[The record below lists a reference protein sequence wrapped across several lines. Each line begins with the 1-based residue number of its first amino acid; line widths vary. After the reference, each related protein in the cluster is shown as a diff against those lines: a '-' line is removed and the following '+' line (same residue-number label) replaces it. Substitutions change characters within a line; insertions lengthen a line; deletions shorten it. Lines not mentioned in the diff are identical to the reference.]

1 MTESTHPTP
10 AEQDRAFRPD
20 HVPGVPWS
28 TLSAVL
34 RDAGI
39 DAVETG
45 SAPRGPVTGACLN
58 SRVVQP
64 GDLYVA
70 LPGARVHGA
79 RFVAAALEAGALA
92 VLTDAEGAALVAEA
106 GLADVA
112 MLQTSTPR
120 AAAGVAAAAV
130 YGAGL
135 DAGPRLIGVTGTN
148 GKTTTSFLAC
158 ALLEAIDLRTGVIGT
173 ILTRA
178 GDRTVPSSLTTPES
192 TQLHALMALMRQ
204 EQVDTAVMEVSS
216 HAVAF
221 ERIAGLRFAVAGF
234 TNLTQDHLDLHGSM
248 EEYAEA
254 KLGLFDAE
262 RTGRAVVVLDGGE
275 GPEWGVAMA
284 DRAGAPTTTL
294 ALGPAAPV
302 PGALAERHPEVT
314 PDWELTAL
322 TPDGLGHRFELTQAR
337 TGRVLKASVGLPG
350 RFNTANAALAALMV
364 LEALGDDTFDRI
376 QAVLDVPAGEGPFA
390 AAVPGR
396 MEVVGR
402 EPDGVVDF
410 AHNPDGMV
418 QALESLAQA
427 RAATGRRGRT
437 ILVFGAT
444 GERDTTKRPLMGRI
458 AARYADVVIVTDD
471 DPHGEE
477 PASIRAEVLEG
488 VRAEAAARQEQGHRV
503 EVHESAPRAEAI
515 RLAAALAEDA
525 DSILLAGRGHE
536 TVQDVAGVDV
546 ELDDRVELRAALADR
561 RDGRHT
567 DLSSTSR

>member
-1 MTESTHPTP
+1 MTESSTLTP

-20 HVPGVPWS
+20 RVDGVAWS
-28 TLSAVL
+28 TLVEVL
-34 RDAGI
+34 HGAGI
-39 DAVETG
+39 EAVESGT
-45 SAPRGPVTGACLN
+45 APRGRVTGACLN

-79 RFVAAALEAGALA
+79 SFATEAVAAGAVG
-92 VLTDAEGAALVAEA
+92 VLTDAEGAALVAKQ
-106 GLADVA
+106 GLADLAV
-112 MLQTSTPR
+112 LKTGTPR
-120 AAAGVAAAAV
+120 TAAGAAAAAV
-130 YGAGL
+130 YGEGL

-158 ALLEAIDLRTGVIGT
+158 SLLEAIGRRTGVIGT

-178 GDRTVPSSLTTPES
+178 AERTVPSSLTTPES

-204 EQVDTAVMEVSS
+204 EDVDTAVMEVSS
-216 HAVAF
+216 HAVSF
-221 ERIAGLRFAVAGF
+221 ERIAGLRYAVAGF

-248 EEYAEA
+248 EEYFEA
-254 KLGLFDAE
+254 KLGLFDAA
-262 RTGRAVVVLDGGE
+262 RTGRAVIVLDGGE

-284 DRAGAPTTTL
+284 ERSGAPTTTL
-294 ALGPAAPV
+294 ALGPAASV
-302 PGALAERHPEVT
+302 PGALAARHPDVV

-322 TPDGLGHRFELTQAR
+322 TPDGLGHRFELTEAA

-350 RFNTANAALAALMV
+350 RFNAANAALAALMV
-364 LEALGDDTFDRI
+364 LEALGEETFELLQD
-376 QAVLDVPAGEGPFA
+376 VLDVPAGAGPFA

-418 QALESLAQA
+418 QALESLTQA
-427 RAATGRRGRT
+427 RAATGRDGRT

-458 AARYADVVIVTDD
+458 AARYADVVIVSDD
-471 DPHGEE
+471 DPHGED
-477 PASIRAEVLEG
+477 PAGIRAQVLEG
-488 VRAEAAARQEQGHRV
+488 VRAEAAEQAEQGRTV

-515 RLAAALAEDA
+515 RLAVALAADE

-546 ELDDRVELRAALADR
+546 ELDDRVELRAALVDR
-561 RDGRHT
+561 REGRLT
-567 DLSSTSR
+567 DLSSTAR

>member
-1 MTESTHPTP
+1 MTESSYPTP
-10 AEQDRAFRPD
+10 AEQDRAFRPE
-20 HVPGVPWS
+20 HVAGVAWS
-28 TLSAVL
+28 ALTGVL

-45 SAPRGPVTGACLN
+45 TAPRGPVTGACLN

-64 GDLYVA
+64 GDLYIA

-79 RFVAAALEAGALA
+79 RFAAAAIEAGAVG
-92 VLTDAEGAALVAEA
+92 VLTDAEGAALVAEQ

-112 MLQTSTPR
+112 MLQTGTPR
-120 AAAGVAAAAV
+120 TAAGAAAAAV
-130 YGAGL
+130 YGEGL

-158 ALLEAIDLRTGVIGT
+158 ALLEAIGRRTGVIGT
-173 ILTRA
+173 ILTRV
-178 GDRTVPSSLTTPES
+178 GDHTVPSSLTTPES
-192 TQLHALMALMRQ
+192 PQLHALMALMR
-204 EQVDTAVMEVSS
+204 EEDVDTAVMEVSS
-216 HAVAF
+216 HAVSF
-221 ERIAGLRFAVAGF
+221 ERIAGLRYAVAGF

-248 EEYAEA
+248 EDYFEA
-254 KLGLFDAE
+254 KLGLLDAE
-262 RTGRAVVVLDGGE
+262 RTGRAVIVLDGGE

-284 DRAGAPTTTL
+284 ERSGAPVTTL
-294 ALGPAAPV
+294 ALGAAAAT
-302 PGALAERHPEVT
+302 PGALAERHPDVS
-314 PDWELTAL
+314 PDWELTGL
-322 TPDGLGHRFELTQAR
+322 TPDGLGHRFELTHAA
-337 TGRVLKASVGLPG
+337 TGRVLRASVGLPG
-350 RFNTANAALAALMV
+350 RFNAANAALAALMV
-364 LEALGDDTFDRI
+364 LEALGDDAFE
-376 QAVLDVPAGEGPFA
+376 QLQEVLDVPAGEGPFA

-418 QALESLAQA
+418 QALESLTQA
-427 RAATGRRGRT
+427 RAATGREGRT

-458 AARYADVVIVTDD
+458 AARYADIVIVSDD

-477 PASIRAEVLEG
+477 PGRIRAEVLEG
-488 VRAEAAARQEQGHRV
+488 VRAEAAAQAERGRTV
-503 EVHESAPRAEAI
+503 EVHESAPRADAI
-515 RLAAALAEDA
+515 RLAAALAQDE

-536 TVQDVAGVDV
+536 TVQDVAGVDL

-561 RDGRHT
+561 REGRLT
-567 DLSSTSR
+567 DLSSRAR